1 MTTIRLRLMQ
11 SLLLCSALALAGNV
25 QAKSNKKTKTAVA
38 VEAEEAKTLLAQ
50 PFVTVNGEAQSNAR
64 AEILLREQRARGAAD
79 SPELRT
85 AVRQTLVVQAAM
97 AQEARK
103 AGIHKNPLLQAQVEL
118 AQQNLLIQAW
128 QQSVLAERP
137 PREDEIRAEFDRQLA
152 TLGDTDYRLRHI
164 LVKDEATAK
173 SLIEKIKAGAKL
185 ADLAPENSL
194 DAETRQRGGAADW
207 SNVALL
213 MPPLAEALKLLANGQ
228 LAAQPVK
235 TTVGWHVLQREESR
249 PVQTVSFEQA
259 KPQMQSIVARRIID
273 ARVNELVTKA
283 KVK

>member
-1 MTTIRLRLMQ
+1 MPISTSRLPRG
-11 SLLLCSALALAGNV
+11 LLLCCALALAASV
-25 QAKSNKKTKTAVA
+25 QAKTQKSAKNPD
-38 VEAEEAKTLLAQ
+38 AEEAKSVLAQ

-79 SPELRT
+79 SPELRN
-85 AVRQTLVVQAAM
+85 AVRQTIVVQAVM

-118 AQQNLLIQAW
+118 SQQNLLVQAW

-137 PREDEIRAEFDRQLA
+137 PRDDELKAEFDRQLA

-213 MPPLAEALKLLANGQ
+213 MPPLAEALKPLANGQ
-228 LAAQPVK
+228 LAPQPVK
-235 TTVGWHVLQREESR
+235 TVAGWHVLQREDSR
-249 PVQTVSFEQA
+249 PFQTMSFDQA
-259 KPQMQSIVARRIID
+259 KPQMQAIVARRIID